1 MIRPVEFRF
10 DRGRDS
16 PIANS
21 ETGNWLLTGW
31 TINATRLAIS
41 EHGRVAHENVPVWA
55 RMKKTDVAS
64 DKKVRDARRAPAP
77 AGETR
82 SVTRAASPAS
92 PPAES
97 NAGAHRGR
105 APRSW
110 RTADPRVA
118 SPKGL
123 IRRFRKRHEG
133 NDFLR
138 KKADDDVRAGPP
150 PPPPGRLAGVF
161 VVVLRRDASAPA
173 APREGP
179 QGGADAQ
186 AHRLPNEGRT
196 DGWWDRRGKR
206 SRERKRVGAFVRENV
221 PSRVANFFR
230 AAATRRRAVPLS
242 RFRSRG
248 GRRKLGVAQSRA

>member
-1 MIRPVEFRF
+1 VIRPVEFDLTADAIR
-10 DRGRDS
+10 RSRI
-16 PIANS
+16 PKP
-21 ETGNWLLTGW
+21 ETWLLTGW
-31 TINATRLAIS
+31 TINPTRLAIS

-92 PPAES
+92 PPSES

-150 PPPPGRLAGVF
+150 PPPPGTP
-161 VVVLRRDASAPA
+161 RRSV
-173 APREGP
+173 
-179 QGGADAQ
+179 
-186 AHRLPNEGRT
+186 
-196 DGWWDRRGKR
+196 RRR
-206 SRERKRVGAFVRENV
+206 
-221 PSRVANFFR
+221 PP
-230 AAATRRRAVPLS
+230 TRRVRARRAPG
-242 RFRSRG
+242 RAPGRG
-248 GRRKLGVAQSRA
+248 GRTGS